1 MLWMRSSN
9 LGSFT
14 SMARTQSPDY
24 DKRREGIV
32 QQAAKLFAK
41 HGFLGASVSELA
53 KSCNTSK
60 SLVYHYFP
68 SKEDV
73 LYGVMSSHLDDLVV
87 ISTEVMALPMLKPV
101 DRLKRLTRDFM
112 QAYVDAAPSHKVLLN
127 ELDNLPKDKRV
138 EIIKRQREIVSA
150 VESLLIEIR
159 PDLTDAS
166 DLQWP
171 LSMLFFG
178 MINWTHT
185 WFSAKGSLSADA
197 LAALAADIM
206 LNGLLKLKVPAQAS

>member
-1 MLWMRSSN
+1 
-9 LGSFT
+9 
-14 SMARTQSPDY
+14 MARTQSPDY

-32 QQAAKLFAK
+32 QEAAKLFAK

-68 SKEDV
+68 SKEDI
-73 LYGVMSSHLDDLVV
+73 LYGVMSAHLDDLVA
-87 ISTEVMALPMLKPV
+87 ISAEVMALDMLKPA

-112 QAYVDAAPSHKVLLN
+112 QAYVNTAPSHKVLLN
-127 ELDNLPKDKRV
+127 ELDNLPKDKRI
-138 EIIKRQREIVSA
+138 EIIQRQREIISA
-150 VESLLIEIR
+150 VESLVVEIR
-159 PDLTDAS
+159 PDLNDVS
-166 DLQWP
+166 SIHWP

-185 WFSAKGSLSADA
+185 WFSTKGPLSADA
-197 LAALAADIM
+197 LATLASDIM
-206 LNGLLKLKVPAQAS
+206 LNGLLALKTPAQPV